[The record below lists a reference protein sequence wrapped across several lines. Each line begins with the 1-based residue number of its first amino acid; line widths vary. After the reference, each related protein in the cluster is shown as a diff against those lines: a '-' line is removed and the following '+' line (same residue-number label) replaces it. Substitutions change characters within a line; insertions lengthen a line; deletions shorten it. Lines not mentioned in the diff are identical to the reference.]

1 MSELVDDL
9 ERTILD
15 LSLKVRESVLASN
28 AHAGVDWAAALESA
42 CAAYDYVNETEN
54 R

>member
-1 MSELVDDL
+1 MSDLTDDL

-28 AHAGVDWAAALESA
+28 AHAGVDWATALESA
-42 CAAYDYVNETEN
+42 CAALETVKDEE
-54 R
+54 